1 MGKQSPPWILSR
13 RPLPLFKVDSHGFP
27 TYGFIPDP
35 KIGRD
40 NETEAFKVE
49 RMVQKLE
56 ALVDEDYDIFR
67 AALKKVARKN
77 NRDLKVTVRDLNK
90 KQENAGDEDEEF

>member
-1 MGKQSPPWILSR
+1 
-13 RPLPLFKVDSHGFP
+13 
-27 TYGFIPDP
+27 
-35 KIGRD
+35 
-40 NETEAFKVE
+40 
-49 RMVQKLE
+49 MVQKLE